1 MAQVPKHTFSFL
13 RSLKKNNNRE
23 WFEAHKPEF
32 KTLEAEIKMVAEAV
46 TTGLNQEDRIEK
58 TKLFRVYRDV
68 RFSKD
73 KTPYRSHFA
82 IAFHREKPHLRGGYY
97 LHISPGDSFV
107 AGGFW
112 NPNKE
117 DLFRIR
123 KELEVDAEEYK
134 RVVETA
140 AFKALW
146 GSNIGEGVKTAPK
159 GFSKEH
165 PNIDLIRFKQY
176 LFSHSFTDK
185 EVLEVD
191 FPDKVVRT
199 FQAIRPF
206 FDYMSNVLTT
216 DLNGESIL

>member
-1 MAQVPKHTFSFL
+1 MAKVPKHTFSFL

-134 RVVETA
+134 HVVETA
-140 AFKALW
+140 AFKAVW
-146 GSNIGEGVKTAPK
+146 GINVGEGVKTAPK

-216 DLNGESIL
+216 DFNGESIL

>member
-32 KTLEAEIKMVAEAV
+32 KSLEADIKMIAEAV
-46 TTGLNQEDRIEK
+46 TTGLNKEDRIEK

-73 KTPYRSHFA
+73 KTPYKSHFA

-117 DLFRIR
+117 D
-123 KELEVDAEEYK
+123 
-134 RVVETA
+134 
-140 AFKALW
+140 
-146 GSNIGEGVKTAPK
+146 
-159 GFSKEH
+159 
-165 PNIDLIRFKQY
+165 
-176 LFSHSFTDK
+176 
-185 EVLEVD
+185 
-191 FPDKVVRT
+191 
-199 FQAIRPF
+199 
-206 FDYMSNVLTT
+206 
-216 DLNGESIL
+216 

>member
-32 KTLEAEIKMVAEAV
+32 KALEADIKMVAEAV
-46 TTGLNQEDRIEK
+46 TTGLNQADRIEK

-73 KTPYRSHFA
+73 KTPYKSHFA

-140 AFKALW
+140 AFKAVY
-146 GSNIGEGVKTAPK
+146 GSNVGEGVKTAPK

-165 PNIDLIRFKQY
+165 PNIDLIRFKQH